1 MSLDYVPAVSPH
13 EAVVCFPAPLPLP
26 ARSPLCACV
35 SIATDPTSVCARPI
49 FDVSQGLAGI
59 GDCGS
64 VDPPLGFDR
73 RIAST
78 GRCRR
83 EPEARG
89 GGFTPPADE
98 RPLLPN
104 PAATFVNAGRQSFN
118 KPTHLQV
125 HQQSRKIQNEGNS
138 YIYIQSSQK
147 EQLRARRSWHRR
159 LLARGKKSRHC
170 RR

>member
-1 MSLDYVPAVSPH
+1 MTIGQFRHPPMTIGLGLIHTIMVCLLPEPALPSQASLCLHRHQSSVYTGRGLPQRASFRRR
-13 EAVVCFPAPLPLP
+13 VVL
-26 ARSPLCACV
+26 S
-35 SIATDPTSVCARPI
+35 SK
-49 FDVSQGLAGI
+49 
-59 GDCGS
+59 
-64 VDPPLGFDR
+64 GFDR

-118 KPTHLQV
+118 KLTDF
-125 HQQSRKIQNEGNS
+125 
-138 YIYIQSSQK
+138 
-147 EQLRARRSWHRR
+147 
-159 LLARGKKSRHC
+159 
-170 RR
+170 